1 MAIYY
6 VSSTES
12 VHGSTGNAG
21 TFADPMG
28 LQEAIQVVVAGDEIR
43 VMDDGDYFIDGTSL
57 LPLASGTYNN
67 PIRLFGANTS
77 GEIDGSRP
85 YIYANPSINTA
96 VFAPVAGR
104 NYWVIQYLHLRSQN
118 RSIFLNIQNSYI
130 ADITGETNGS
140 SGNFTLSSG
149 GCVFE
154 RCSLTSNNTSYFC
167 ASGFA
172 QSRTFIDC
180 IATNVQH
187 FYTLSSTGRKTDTFI
202 RCVAIGTTSH
212 GFHIPAAGTDGQI
225 FIDCSSR
232 SCAGDGFHVYQSS
245 VNGQVTFVGCVSY
258 GNTGDGFEVDAS
270 ATATNVT
277 IIDSI
282 SVGNGGYG
290 FNNSVAIPA
299 QKQLIRCY
307 GYNNTSG
314 LGMNWQGDPIDLGQ
328 DPFVSG
334 STDNLL
340 LANNSGAT
348 ILSGVTASR
357 GNGTFE
363 PDFPF
368 RVLSGS
374 LGDGGTRIYM

>member
-6 VSSTES
+6 VSSIED

-21 TFADPMG
+21 TTADPMG
-28 LQEAIQVVVAGDEIR
+28 LQEAVQFVVAGDEIR
-43 VMDDGDYFIDGTSL
+43 VMDDGDYFLGGSSL
-57 LPLASGTYNN
+57 LPLTSGAYDN
-67 PIRLFGANTS
+67 PIRMMGANAS

-85 YIYANPSINTA
+85 YIYTADNINTG
-96 VFAPVAGR
+96 VFAPIAGR
-104 NYWVIQYLHLRSQN
+104 NYWFIQYFHLRSQN

-140 SGNFTLSSG
+140 SGNFTLSSS

-154 RCSLTSNNTSYFC
+154 RCSFSSNNTSYFC
-167 ASGFA
+167 SSGFA

-202 RCVAIGTTSH
+202 RCAAIGTTSH
-212 GFHIPAAGTDGQI
+212 GFNIPAAGTDGQV
-225 FIDCSSR
+225 FINCSAR
-232 SCAGDGFHVYQSS
+232 ACGGNGFHVYQSS
-245 VNGQVTFVGCVSY
+245 ANGQVSFHGCVSY
-258 GNTGDGFEVDAS
+258 GNTGDGFMAA
-270 ATATNVT
+270 ATATGTNVT

-282 SVGNGGYG
+282 SIGNGGYG
-290 FNNSVAIPA
+290 FNNEVAMPA
-299 QKQLIRCY
+299 EKRLIRCY
-307 GYNNTSG
+307 GHNNTSG
-314 LGMNWQGDPIDLGQ
+314 IGSNWQGDPIGLGQ

-334 STDNLL
+334 TTDNLL
-340 LANNSGAT
+340 LTNNSGAT

-357 GNGTFE
+357 GNGSFE

-368 RVLSGS
+368 RVLSES
-374 LGDGGTRIYM
+374 LGVGTRIYM